1 MVLSENFLNKAGLIR
16 KMRHIL
22 ICGECRQ
29 YTMKE
34 MCPKCKIKTINPKPA
49 KYDPKDPYGS
59 YRRKAK
65 ELKKREL
72 I

>member
-1 MVLSENFLNKAGLIR
+1 MK
-16 KMRHIL
+16 HIL
-22 ICGECRQ
+22 VCKECNL

-34 MCPKCKIKTINPKPA
+34 MCPKCGSKTTNPKPA
-49 KYDPKDPYGS
+49 KYDPEDRMGK

-65 ELKKREL
+65 EEELKKKGL